1 MFLIQ
6 KIQKM
11 RNHNFL
17 NIQVFILIGI
27 ICFSN
32 SVVFGQDIMEDA
44 LVSVSYSEENE
55 VKTITA
61 TATDQT
67 GIPIEE
73 LDLYFYV
80 QRTFSLLPIG
90 DVFNTT
96 DENGMVTIEF
106 PNDLPGDSVGN
117 VTIVVKIIESDLYND
132 FSMENVKNWG
142 IPAVLDDVGEKRSL
156 WAAAANAPI
165 TLILVVSAMI
175 LAIWF
180 IIFYIIYEL
189 YKISKIKSLEL

>member
-1 MFLIQ
+1 M
-6 KIQKM
+6 K
-11 RNHNFL
+11 NHNYL
-17 NIQVFILIGI
+17 NIPVFIFIGI
-27 ICFSN
+27 MYFSN
-32 SVVFGQDIMEDA
+32 SVAYGQDIMEDA
-44 LVSVSYSEENE
+44 VVSVSYSEENE

-61 TATDQT
+61 TATGQD
-67 GIPIEE
+67 GLPIEE

-106 PNDLPGDSVGN
+106 PNDLPGDEEGN

-132 FSMENVKNWG
+132 FSMETVRNWG
-142 IPAVLDDVGEKRSL
+142 IPVVLDDMKEKRSL
-156 WAAAANAPI
+156 WAASANAP
-165 TLILVVSAMI
+165 LILVIGTSVMI
-175 LAIWF
+175 LTMW
-180 IIFYIIYEL
+180 IIFWYIIYEL